1 MGWKCWLQFFGE
13 TICKPVLHY
22 SWTRTEIE
30 SPFQV
35 TMIIDQP
42 CKIDG
47 YKICSL
53 WYPPG
58 PQTVIML
65 LPSEQG
71 VLHFL
76 FLKPR
81 FKLWCTQIW
90 GPIVSC
96 QLRWHSGSP
105 IYPSP
110 HYCQQGK
117 ATKIVMWYLIQ
128 IWNWQGIFLLLQQH
142 FLLHHIINPSTSS
155 LWRVAQLWSSVTAS
169 SSWLLWTVM
178 IKRWENLGGVEKNE

>member
-1 MGWKCWLQFFGE
+1 MYLKRGGLNRTIWHLRGFFSKSKFSLGWFWLLEQSLIQAIISEDLWHGVAMLITVFLV
-13 TICKPVLHY
+13 KPFAN
-22 SWTRTEIE
+22 
-30 SPFQV
+30 PFY
-35 TMIIDQP
+35 MIPEPGQREPFSSNHDQP
-42 CKIDG
+42 CKIDWH
-47 YKICSL
+47 KSCSL

-65 LPSEQG
+65 LPSEQC

-81 FKLWCTQIW
+81 FKLGCTQIW

-105 IYPSP
+105 IDPSP

-117 ATKIVMWYLIQ
+117 ATKIVMRCLIQ
-128 IWNWQGIFLLLQQH
+128 I
-142 FLLHHIINPSTSS
+142 
-155 LWRVAQLWSSVTAS
+155 
-169 SSWLLWTVM
+169 
-178 IKRWENLGGVEKNE
+178 